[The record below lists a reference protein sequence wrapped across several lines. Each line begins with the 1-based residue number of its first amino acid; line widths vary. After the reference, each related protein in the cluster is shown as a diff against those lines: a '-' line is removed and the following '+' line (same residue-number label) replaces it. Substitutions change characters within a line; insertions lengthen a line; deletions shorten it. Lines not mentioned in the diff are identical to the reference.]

1 MVMTDTKQ
9 DEVVGGLEM
18 ETWKYLLFGLG
29 LTNLFAL
36 WFDHGQHRPLGLLSY
51 AALNSSNSIFTGVIS
66 WLSFNVFIGRKVD
79 DWVCPPASSSSFFL
93 NLLGRCT
100 IDHV

>member
-1 MVMTDTKQ
+1 MVMVGTKQ

-36 WFDHGQHRPLGLLSY
+36 WFDHGQYRPLGLLSY
-51 AALNSSNSIFTGVIS
+51 AALNSSNSIFTGMIS
-66 WLSFNVFIGRKVD
+66 WLSFNLILGRKVD
-79 DWVCPPASSSSFFL
+79 DWVRFFP
-93 NLLGRCT
+93 C
-100 IDHV
+100 IFSVFD